1 MESPLPNRY
10 TPTARLLHWLIAVSV
25 FAQLALGTWMLGI
38 PKTPPGVRAN
48 WFNLH
53 KSIGITL
60 GLIILVRLAWR
71 LTHAAPP
78 LPETIPAWQ
87 RTTAKIV
94 HASLYVCMIVIP
106 LSGYLG
112 SSFTSYPIKYF
123 GHTLPSWGWD
133 SPALKELCSQVHFT
147 AVVVFCVL
155 IAVHVG
161 KVLKHLLV
169 DRDGIFQR
177 MGWAGTGGE
186 RAAGARAAENR
197 ASP

>member
-1 MESPLPNRY
+1 MEQPPERPVVGSQPSPARY
-10 TPTARLLHWLIAVSV
+10 TSTAKVLHWLVAVAV
-25 FAQLALGTWMLGI
+25 LPQMALGVWMLQI
-38 PKTPPGVRAN
+38 PDGQQVK

-60 GLIILVRLAWR
+60 GVIVLLRLAWR
-71 LTHAAPP
+71 LAHPPPP

-87 RTTAKIV
+87 RTTAKLV

-112 SSFTSYPIKYF
+112 SSFTRYPVRYF
-123 GHTLPSWGWD
+123 GYALPRWGWE
-133 SPALKELCSQVHFT
+133 SPALKELCSQVHLA
-147 AVVVFCVL
+147 AVIVFSAL
-155 IAVHVG
+155 ITIHVG

-177 MGWAGTGGE
+177 MGWARRGTP
-186 RAAGARAAENR
+186 AE
-197 ASP
+197 